1 MLMGQVPRGGIAL
14 KRGTLVIH
22 PGISQSAGLRVRT
35 QLCYNQQLRECQSL
49 YILLNKVIKLL
60 AFSKFGGL
68 ETVTVLF

>member
-1 MLMGQVPRGGIAL
+1 MGKSLEVEL
-14 KRGTLVIH
+14 LYKRGTLVIH